1 MKTTNASEDMEQ
13 REFLYIA
20 GKEMQKGKTTLE
32 DSLVNP
38 YKTKHTLKHMVQ
50 HLYSLMCTQMS

>member
-1 MKTTNASEDMEQ
+1 MLVRIWSKDNSYT
-13 REFLYIA
+13 LLV
-20 GKEMQKGKTTLE
+20 EMQKGKTTLE

-50 HLYSLMCTQMS
+50 QLYSLMCTQMS